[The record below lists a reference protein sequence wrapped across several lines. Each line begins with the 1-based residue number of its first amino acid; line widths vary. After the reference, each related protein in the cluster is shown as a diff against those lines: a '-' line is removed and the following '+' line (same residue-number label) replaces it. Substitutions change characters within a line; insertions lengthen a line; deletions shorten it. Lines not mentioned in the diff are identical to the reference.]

1 LNKDQLRV
9 RILEQ
14 RRAMSQEEV
23 SRDSILTYNK
33 LVELGPEF
41 FGDSVFIYVSFD
53 NEIDTHRIIDY
64 LLEKNIE
71 VSVPLVIPDVKL
83 EAVRIEA
90 LVHMKGGSF
99 GILEPERGQE
109 VPKERI
115 KTVIVPGVVF
125 DRDMNRIGLGKGYYD
140 GFLKD
145 MKAKKVALAHKFQVL
160 DSIPSYPWDIK
171 MDMIIAGGEFILPR
185 EKNP

>member
-9 RILEQ
+9 HILEK
-14 RRAMSQEEV
+14 RRRMTNEEV
-23 SRDSILTYNK
+23 SRDSRLTYAK
-33 LVELGPEF
+33 LVELGSDF

-53 NEIDTHRIIDY
+53 NEIDTHRIIEY
-64 LLEKNIE
+64 LLDKDIE

-83 EAVRIEA
+83 EAIRIEA
-90 LVHMKGGSF
+90 LSHMKGGSF
-99 GILEPERGQE
+99 GILEPLRGEE
-109 VPKERI
+109 VPKESI

-160 DSIPSYPWDIK
+160 DTIPSYPWDVK
-171 MDMIIAGGEFILPR
+171 MDMIIAGGEIIHPR
-185 EKNP
+185 GKNP